1 MKPPEAWK
9 AVPGAEHRY
18 EASTHG
24 RVRSLDRTIP
34 TAGGRTAQV
43 KGRVLKPVVRP
54 NGLATVTCDGRRFQ
68 LHLLIADLFVDR
80 PPGTRYVQHRN
91 GDRSDNAAENLEWVR
106 SLQPNGATDD
116 QIAMVGAMQRAFRMT
131 QRDMADRT
139 GLSVWQIGQIIK
151 DLDG

>member
-9 AVPGAEHRY
+9 AVPGPEHRY

-54 NGLATVTCDGRRFQ
+54 NGLATVTCDGQRFQ
-68 LHLLIADLFVDR
+68 LHLLIAELFVDR

-106 SLQPNGATDD
+106 SLRPNGATDD

>member
-18 EASTHG
+18 EASSYG

-68 LHLLIADLFVDR
+68 LHLLIAELFVDR
-80 PPGTRYVQHRN
+80 PPGTRYVRHRN
-91 GDRSDNAAENLEWVR
+91 GDRSDNAAVNLEWVR

-116 QIAMVGAMQRAFRMT
+116 QIAMVGAMHRAFRMT
-131 QRDMADRT
+131 RRDMAART
-139 GLSVWQIGQIIK
+139 GLSVQQIGQIIK
-151 DLDG
+151 ELDG